1 MLCFCYQDIVSLN
14 HNGSNII
21 ATEMEA
27 LYPQETRDL
36 EIIDVCAGTGLV
48 AEKVENPE
56 IKLFNQC

>member
-1 MLCFCYQDIVSLN
+1 
-14 HNGSNII
+14 
-21 ATEMEA
+21 MEA
-27 LYPQETRDL
+27 LYPLETRDL